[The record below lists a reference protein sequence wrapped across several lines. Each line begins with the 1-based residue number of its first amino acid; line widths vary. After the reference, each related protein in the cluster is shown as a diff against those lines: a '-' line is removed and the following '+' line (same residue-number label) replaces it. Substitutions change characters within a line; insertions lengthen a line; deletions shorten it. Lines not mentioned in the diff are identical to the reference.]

1 MAQIESHDDG
11 GGKKVR
17 SKKNSTKVDM
27 APLVDLGFLLITF
40 FMFAATSIKPNVMN
54 LNMPPKLDDKTKKD
68 VSTEV
73 NIKNSITILVAKDN
87 KLFWYQEEAKNL
99 NAGNLNETDYSAE
112 GIRKII
118 TTAAAG
124 APDKEKFT
132 VIIKPMDDA
141 SYDNLVNV
149 LDEMEITKST
159 RYGIVQIVPFE
170 QKAYEE
176 KVGK

>member
-1 MAQIESHDDG
+1 MAQIESHDNG

-17 SKKNSTKVDM
+17 SKKNSTAVDM

-54 LNMPPKLDDKTKKD
+54 LNMPPKID
-68 VSTEV
+68 VPKPTDIPE
-73 NIKNSITILVAKDN
+73 IKLTNSLSVLIGKDN
-87 KLFWYQEEAKNL
+87 KLFWHQQDEAGL
-99 NAGNLNETDYSAE
+99 NVGTLNETDYSK
-112 GIRKII
+112 IREVI
-118 TTAAAG
+118 TAAQAR
-124 APDKEKFT
+124 ADKDKFT

-141 SYDNLVNV
+141 TYDNLVTI

-159 RYGIVQIVPFE
+159 RYGIVPVAPFE
-170 QKAYEE
+170 QKVFDE

>member
-54 LNMPPKLDDKTKKD
+54 LNMPPKIPKD
-68 VSTEV
+68 VVPPTEV
-73 NIKNSITILVAKDN
+73 KTKNSITVIVAKDN

-99 NAGNLNETDYSAE
+99 NAENLNETDYSALRE
-112 GIRKII
+112 II
-118 TTAAAG
+118 TKAAAG

-170 QKAYEE
+170 QKAYDE

>member
-54 LNMPPKLDDKTKKD
+54 LNMPPKIPKEAPKPD
-68 VSTEV
+68 VE
-73 NIKNSITILVAKDN
+73 IKLQNSLTILITKDN
-87 KLFWYQEEAKNL
+87 KLFWHQQEEASL
-99 NAGNLNETDYSAE
+99 NTSNLNETDYSK
-112 GIRKII
+112 IREVI
-118 TTAAAG
+118 TTAQSRAL
-124 APDKEKFT
+124 DKDKFT

-141 SYDNLVNV
+141 TYDNLVTI

-159 RYGIVQIVPFE
+159 RYGIVPVAPFE
-170 QKAYEE
+170 QKVFDE

>member
-17 SKKNSTKVDM
+17 SKKNSTRVDM
-27 APLVDLGFLLITF
+27 SPLVDLGFLLITF

-54 LNMPPKLDDKTKKD
+54 LNMPPKID
-68 VSTEV
+68 VPKPTDIPE
-73 NIKNSITILVAKDN
+73 IKLQNSLSILIGKDN
-87 KLFWYQEEAKNL
+87 KLFWHQQDQAGL
-99 NAGNLNETDYSAE
+99 NGETLNETDYSKVRDV
-112 GIRKII
+112 I
-118 TTAAAG
+118 TAAQGRA
-124 APDKEKFT
+124 DKDKFT

-141 SYDNLVNV
+141 TYDNLVTI

-159 RYGIVQIVPFE
+159 RYGIVPVAPFE
-170 QKAYEE
+170 QKVFDE

>member
-1 MAQIESHDDG
+1 MAQIQTQDGG

-17 SKKNSTKVDM
+17 SKKNSTAVDM

-54 LNMPPKLDDKTKKD
+54 LNMPPKIPTD
-68 VSTEV
+68 VAPPTQV
-73 NIKNSITILVAKDN
+73 KIQNSITVLIAKDN
-87 KLFWYQEEAKNL
+87 KLFWYQEEAGKL
-99 NAGNLNETDYSAE
+99 NTENLNETDYSAE

-118 TTAAAG
+118 TKAAAG
-124 APDKEKFT
+124 AIDKEKFT

-159 RYGIVQIVPFE
+159 RYGIVKVTPEE
-170 QKAYEE
+170 QKVYDE

>member
-17 SKKNSTKVDM
+17 SKKNSTTVDM

-54 LNMPPKLDDKTKKD
+54 LNMPPTIDKPPVD
-68 VSTEV
+68 QIPE
-73 NIKNSITILVAKDN
+73 IDLKNQITILISKDN
-87 KLFWYQEEAKNL
+87 KLFWHQQDQAGL
-99 NAGNLNETDYSAE
+99 NVGTLNETDYSAE
-112 GIRKII
+112 GIRKQI
-118 TTAAAG
+118 TSATER
-124 APDKEKFT
+124 APKKDKFT

-141 SYDNLVNV
+141 TYDNLVTI

-159 RYGIVQIVPFE
+159 RYGIVPVAPFE
-170 QKAYEE
+170 QKVYDE

>member
-54 LNMPPKLDDKTKKD
+54 LNMPPKLDKTVKPD
-68 VSTEV
+68 LEV
-73 NIKNSITILVAKDN
+73 NTKNSITILVAKDN
-87 KLFWYQEEAKNL
+87 KLFWHQQEAKGL
-99 NAGNLNETDYSAE
+99 NTENLNETDYSAE

-124 APDKEKFT
+124 ATDKEKFT

-159 RYGIVQIVPFE
+159 RYGIVQVAPFE
-170 QKAYEE
+170 QKVYDE

>member
-54 LNMPPKLDDKTKKD
+54 LNMPPKIPKEAPIPD
-68 VSTEV
+68 VE
-73 NIKNSITILVAKDN
+73 IKLQNSLTILITKDN
-87 KLFWYQEEAKNL
+87 KLFWHQQEEASL
-99 NAGNLNETDYSAE
+99 NTSNLNETDYSK
-112 GIRKII
+112 IREVI
-118 TTAAAG
+118 TTAQSRAL
-124 APDKEKFT
+124 DKDKFT

-141 SYDNLVNV
+141 TYDNLVTI

-159 RYGIVQIVPFE
+159 KYGIVPVAPFE
-170 QKAYEE
+170 QKVYDE

>member
-1 MAQIESHDDG
+1 MAQIQTQDGG

-17 SKKNSTKVDM
+17 SKKNSTAVDM

-54 LNMPPKLDDKTKKD
+54 LNMPPKIPTD
-68 VSTEV
+68 VAPPTEV
-73 NIKNSITILVAKDN
+73 KIQNSITVLIAKDN
-87 KLFWYQEEAKNL
+87 KLFWYQEEAGKL
-99 NAGNLNETDYSAE
+99 NTENLNETDYSAE

-118 TTAAAG
+118 TKAAAG
-124 APDKEKFT
+124 AIDKEKFT

-159 RYGIVQIVPFE
+159 RYGIVKVTPEE
-170 QKAYEE
+170 QKVYDE

>member
-54 LNMPPKLDDKTKKD
+54 LNMPPKISENQPKPD
-68 VSTEV
+68 VE
-73 NIKNSITILVAKDN
+73 IDLRNSLTILISKDN
-87 KLFWYQEEAKNL
+87 KLFWHQQEEKSL
-99 NAGNLNETDYSAE
+99 NASNLNETDYSKV
-112 GIRKII
+112 RDVI
-118 TTAAAG
+118 TNAQKG
-124 APDKEKFT
+124 AKDIKMFT

-141 SYDNLVNV
+141 TYDNLVTI

-159 RYGIVQIVPFE
+159 KYGIVPVAPFE
-170 QKAYEE
+170 QKVYEE

>member
-1 MAQIESHDDG
+1 MAQIQSHDDG

-17 SKKNSTKVDM
+17 SKKNSTAVDM

-54 LNMPPKLDDKTKKD
+54 LNMPPKIKENVVPPTEVKTK
-68 VSTEV
+68 
-73 NIKNSITILVAKDN
+73 NAITVLVAKDN
-87 KLFWYQEEAKNL
+87 KLFWYQQEAKNL
-99 NAGNLNETDYSAE
+99 NAGNLNETDYTA
-112 GIRKII
+112 IRNVI
-118 TTAAAG
+118 TTATAG
-124 APDKEKFT
+124 ALDKEKFT

-141 SYDNLVNV
+141 TYDNLVNV

-159 RYGIVQIVPFE
+159 RYGIVEVTPLE
-170 QKAYEE
+170 QKVYDE

>member
-54 LNMPPKLDDKTKKD
+54 LNMPPKIPIDAPKPD
-68 VSTEV
+68 VE
-73 NIKNSITILVAKDN
+73 IKLQNSLTILITKDN
-87 KLFWYQEEAKNL
+87 KLFWHQQDEAGL
-99 NAGNLNETDYSAE
+99 NVGTLNETDYSAE
-112 GIRKII
+112 GIRKVI
-118 TTAAAG
+118 TTAQSRAL
-124 APDKEKFT
+124 DKDKFT

-141 SYDNLVNV
+141 TYDNLVTI

-159 RYGIVQIVPFE
+159 KYGIVPVAPFE
-170 QKAYEE
+170 QKVYDE

>member
-54 LNMPPKLDDKTKKD
+54 LNMPPTIDKPPVDQIPEVKLA
-68 VSTEV
+68 
-73 NIKNSITILVAKDN
+73 NSLSILIGKDN
-87 KLFWYQEEAKNL
+87 KLFWHQQDEAGL
-99 NAGNLNETDYSAE
+99 NVGTLNETDYSK
-112 GIRKII
+112 IRDVI
-118 TTAAAG
+118 TTAQSRAT
-124 APDKEKFT
+124 DKDKFT

-141 SYDNLVNV
+141 TYDNLVTI

-159 RYGIVQIVPFE
+159 RYGIVVVAPFE
-170 QKAYEE
+170 QKVFDE

>member
-54 LNMPPKLDDKTKKD
+54 LNMPPKLDDKTQKD

-73 NIKNSITILVAKDN
+73 KIKNSITILVAKDN
-87 KLFWYQEEAKNL
+87 KLFWYQEEVKNL
-99 NAGNLNETDYSAE
+99 NAGNLNETDYSAL
-112 GIRKII
+112 RDVI
-118 TTAAAG
+118 TKAAAG

-159 RYGIVQIVPFE
+159 RYGIVPVAPFE
-170 QKAYEE
+170 QKVFDE

>member
-54 LNMPPKLDDKTKKD
+54 LNMPPKIQDPVHTPPPD
-68 VSTEV
+68 
-73 NIKNSITILVAKDN
+73 IKLQNSLTILISKDN
-87 KLFWYQEEAKNL
+87 KLFWHQQEEAGL
-99 NAGNLNETDYSAE
+99 NPGTLNETDYSK
-112 GIRKII
+112 IREVI
-118 TTAAAG
+118 TTAQSRAL
-124 APDKEKFT
+124 DKDKFT

-141 SYDNLVNV
+141 TYDNLVTI

-159 RYGIVQIVPFE
+159 KYGIVPVAPFE
-170 QKAYEE
+170 QKVYDE

>member
-1 MAQIESHDDG
+1 MAQIESHNDG

-54 LNMPPKLDDKTKKD
+54 LNMPPKIQDPVHTPPPD
-68 VSTEV
+68 
-73 NIKNSITILVAKDN
+73 IKLQNSLTILISKDN
-87 KLFWYQEEAKNL
+87 KLFWHQQEEAGL
-99 NAGNLNETDYSAE
+99 NPGTLNETDYSK
-112 GIRKII
+112 IREVI
-118 TTAAAG
+118 TTAQSRAL
-124 APDKEKFT
+124 DKDKFT

-141 SYDNLVNV
+141 TYDNLVTI

-159 RYGIVQIVPFE
+159 KYGIVPVAPFE
-170 QKAYEE
+170 QKVYDE

>member
-1 MAQIESHDDG
+1 MAQIQTQDGG

-17 SKKNSTKVDM
+17 SKKNSTAVDM

-54 LNMPPKLDDKTKKD
+54 LNMPPKIPTD
-68 VSTEV
+68 VAPPTEV
-73 NIKNSITILVAKDN
+73 KIQNSITVLIAKDN
-87 KLFWYQEEAKNL
+87 KLFWYQEEAGKL
-99 NAGNLNETDYSAE
+99 NTENLNETDYSAE

-118 TTAAAG
+118 TKAAAG
-124 APDKEKFT
+124 AIDKEKFT

-141 SYDNLVNV
+141 SYDNLVNI

-159 RYGIVQIVPFE
+159 RYGIVKVTPEE
-170 QKAYEE
+170 QKVYDE

>member
-54 LNMPPKLDDKTKKD
+54 LNMPPKIPKD
-68 VSTEV
+68 VVPPTEV
-73 NIKNSITILVAKDN
+73 KTKNSITVIVAKDN

-99 NAGNLNETDYSAE
+99 NAGNLNETDYSALRE
-112 GIRKII
+112 II
-118 TTAAAG
+118 TKAAAG

-170 QKAYEE
+170 QKAYDE

>member
-1 MAQIESHDDG
+1 MAQIQTDNG
-11 GGKKVR
+11 GNGKKVR
-17 SKKNSTKVDM
+17 SKKNSTAVDM

-54 LNMPPKLDDKTKKD
+54 LNMPPKIEDKTKKD
-68 VSTEV
+68 VQDDI

-87 KLFWYQEEAKNL
+87 KLFWYQQEAGKL

-112 GIRKII
+112 GIRNVI
-118 TTAAAG
+118 TTAASRAS
-124 APDKEKFT
+124 DKEKFT

-141 SYDNLVNV
+141 SYDNLVTV

-159 RYGIVQIVPFE
+159 RYGIVQITPEE
-170 QKAYEE
+170 QKVYDE